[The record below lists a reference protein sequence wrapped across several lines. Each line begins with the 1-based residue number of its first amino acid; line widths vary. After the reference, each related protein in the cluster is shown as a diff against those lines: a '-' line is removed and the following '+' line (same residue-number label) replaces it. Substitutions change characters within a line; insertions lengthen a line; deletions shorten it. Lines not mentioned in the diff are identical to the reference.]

1 MTAPIRLAVVALALA
16 IAPPATAG
24 AVKTPVRTTQPA
36 VERNADGTVPDKEVS
51 AGKETPVAVVWDCAL
66 PTLAPVVSAR
76 VEHGS
81 VAIRTGNGP
90 RCGRS
95 AMSLTEVLYRS
106 EPGFHGTDTLHILG
120 FLTHGD
126 LDQTFTIL
134 VK

>member
-1 MTAPIRLAVVALALA
+1 MIALIRLAAIALALA
-16 IAPPATAG
+16 MALPAAAG
-24 AVKTPVRTTQPA
+24 AVETPATTQPA
-36 VERNADGTVPDKEVS
+36 VELNADGTVPDKEVS

-81 VAIRTGNGP
+81 VAVRTSNGP
-90 RCGRS
+90 RCGHS

-106 EPGFHGTDTLHILG
+106 APGFRGTDTLHILG

-126 LDQTFTIL
+126 VDQTFTIL

>member
-1 MTAPIRLAVVALALA
+1 MIAPIHFVAAALALA
-16 IAPPATAG
+16 TALPAAAG
-24 AVKTPVRTTQPA
+24 AVKTPATTQPA
-36 VERNADGTVPDKEVS
+36 VELNADGTVPDKEVS

-81 VAIRTGNGP
+81 VAVRAGNGP
-90 RCGRS
+90 RCGHS

-106 EPGFHGTDTLHILG
+106 APGFRGTDTLHILG
-120 FLTHGD
+120 FLTHGNV
-126 LDQTFTIL
+126 DQTFTIL

>member
-1 MTAPIRLAVVALALA
+1 MITPIHVAAIALALA
-16 IAPPATAG
+16 APVPAAAG
-24 AVKTPVRTTQPA
+24 AVKTPAHATQQA
-36 VERNADGTVPDKEVS
+36 VELNADGTVPDKEVS

-81 VAIRTGNGP
+81 VAIRTGNGS
-90 RCGRS
+90 RCGHS

-106 EPGFHGTDTLHILG
+106 EPGFRGTDTLHILG